1 MVFKCNKSRCSWKS
15 IASHFDVATG
25 SFNGAEI
32 CELAGLYIQSNV
44 KNILPKIKFGLY
56 LDDKLI
62 LLRNLNDQQMNK
74 KRKAIIKVFKDIGFS
89 IDIPANFKKVDFL
102 TLHWTYNMLLLA
114 HTRYLTISY
123 FKFTLR
129 RTIHRKSSNSYKFHH
144 WNNVEKF
151 L

>member
-25 SFNGAEI
+25 SFNGSEI

-114 HTRYLTISY
+114 HTGYLTISY